1 MSWCAQFYTALLKT
15 SDLFT
20 SRPSYKYCVLFLVSH
35 LSGALG
41 VHGKHLF
48 P

>member
-1 MSWCAQFYTALLKT
+1 MSWCAQFCTALLKT
-15 SDLFT
+15 GDLFT
-20 SRPSYKYCVLFLVSH
+20 SRTNYKYCVLFLVSH

-48 P
+48 A